1 MRTPYDDQY
10 QSGAHKRA
18 PGRNDASG
26 NDSGEYDGDD
36 SGHGDAPDYRSD
48 DGGLY
53 ALSIVIGCIVASAFY
68 GLLARGRLEHT
79 ALVFIGVPAVLA
91 AAVALFARPRSATG
105 MIVVATTIALMLSS
119 VMFGEGFVCIIM
131 AAPLFYAI
139 AIPVGKVIDFHRD
152 RDRRH
157 RQHTARVCVMLALIV
172 PCSVEGVV
180 PGWEFSREATV
191 TVERIVDGSPEQVE
205 AALARTPTFDRPLP
219 SFFTRLRFP
228 TPGKTTGQGLQPG
241 DRREIE
247 FLHSAH
253 NAGHHPGILTLD
265 IRERAPGRVVFG
277 VREDHSYITHWL
289 SWRSSEVTW
298 EPIAPG
304 RTRVAWTLSYRRRL
318 DPAWYFAPLERYAVG
333 LAAGYLIDTLA
344 TPHAGAQ

>member
-10 QSGAHKRA
+10 QGGDHRHDYYDQDRDS
-18 PGRNDASG
+18 ASAK
-26 NDSGEYDGDD
+26 GDD
-36 SGHGDAPDYRSD
+36 SERGETPDYVRD
-48 DGGLY
+48 AGWLFV
-53 ALSIVIGCIVASAFY
+53 LSILMGGIIGLAFY
-68 GLLARGRLEHT
+68 GLLGMGHLEHT
-79 ALVFIGVPAVLA
+79 AMVFIGVPAAL
-91 AAVALFARPRSATG
+91 AVAIALVARPKTATG
-105 MIVVATTIALMLSS
+105 AIVLATTIALMLSS
-119 VMFGEGFVCIIM
+119 IVFGEGFVCIIF

-139 AIPVGKVIDFHRD
+139 AIPVGKAIDFHRD
-152 RDRRH
+152 RDHRDRH
-157 RQHTARVCVMLALIV
+157 HTARVCLMLALIV

-191 TVERIVDGSPEQVE
+191 SVERIVDGSPEQVE

-265 IRERAPGRVVFG
+265 IREREPRRVRFG
-277 VREDHSYITHWL
+277 VHDDHSYITHWL

-344 TPHAGAQ
+344 TPHTGAH